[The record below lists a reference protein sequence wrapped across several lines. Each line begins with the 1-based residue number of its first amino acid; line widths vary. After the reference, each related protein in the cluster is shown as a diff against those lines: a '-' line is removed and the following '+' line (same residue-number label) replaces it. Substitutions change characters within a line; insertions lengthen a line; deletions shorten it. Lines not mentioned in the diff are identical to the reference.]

1 MRFPSVPILKSSLQ
15 VILFCW
21 KLPTVTFLCLFVLHE
36 RAHSL
41 SPSQVCRFPL
51 LLLNVSYSNGMFSLA
66 WSPMSQEG
74 HTDPKLQATLAP
86 PKSQLQKT
94 GTLYKIPSPQART
107 RVWVWSLGLRF
118 VLRSAWTPRG
128 PSTGPCV
135 CYLKWQLAEDFWRC
149 GNANPWGAC
158 SSQVTFPAEL
168 PEPSVDQAMLLLR
181 PKECLVWRV
190 QERALNPK

>member
-1 MRFPSVPILKSSLQ
+1 MEMRFPSVPILKSSLQ

-66 WSPMSQEG
+66 WSPMPWDG
-74 HTDPKLQATLAP
+74 HTDPKLQDTLATP
-86 PKSQLQKT
+86 NQSCRKQELCTKSHLPRP
-94 GTLYKIPSPQART
+94 G
-107 RVWVWSLGLRF
+107 LGHESDPGAQIL
-118 VLRSAWTPRG
+118 LRSAWTPRG

-135 CYLKWQLAEDFWRC
+135 CYLKWQLAEDF
-149 GNANPWGAC
+149 
-158 SSQVTFPAEL
+158 
-168 PEPSVDQAMLLLR
+168 
-181 PKECLVWRV
+181 
-190 QERALNPK
+190 